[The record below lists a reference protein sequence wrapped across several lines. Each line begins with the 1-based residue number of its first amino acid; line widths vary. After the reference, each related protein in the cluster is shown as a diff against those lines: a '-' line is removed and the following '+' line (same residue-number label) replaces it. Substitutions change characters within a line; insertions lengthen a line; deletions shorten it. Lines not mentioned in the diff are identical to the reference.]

1 MPPRMPKPPQQGQN
15 QGGLNYK
22 LPPRPSSRQQSGSTK
37 NQSYDY
43 NRGSSS
49 R

>member
-1 MPPRMPKPPQQGQN
+1 MPRPPQPNEKQQG
-15 QGGLNYK
+15 GGLNYK
-22 LPPRPSSRQQSGSTK
+22 LPPRPSSRQQTGSTK

-43 NRGSSS
+43 NNRLNSS